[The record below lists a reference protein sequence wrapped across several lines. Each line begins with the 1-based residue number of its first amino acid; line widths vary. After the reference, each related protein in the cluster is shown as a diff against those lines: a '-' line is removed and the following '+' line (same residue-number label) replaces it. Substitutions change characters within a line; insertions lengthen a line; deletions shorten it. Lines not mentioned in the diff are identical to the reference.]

1 MRKYVES
8 ASRTP
13 ALSATLVA
21 TLVLL
26 VVVFPALPIG
36 GEMLD
41 VKAGYTYAEA
51 VAAMESYGERGRQ
64 VYAWSSLTLDA
75 LLPFVYVSFLAGFVY
90 RFRPTE
96 RLWILACLPLAAGVL
111 DLCENIQVVLMLTRY
126 PDVSAGQ
133 VAVASWFT
141 LSKGYAVSACLLLA
155 IALAAVAAVRRVRHG
170 LRDRAA

>member
-1 MRKYVES
+1 VRKSIEF

-13 ALSATLVA
+13 ALSATLTA
-21 TLVLL
+21 TLVLS
-26 VVVFPALPIG
+26 VVVFPVLPIA

-41 VKAGYTYAEA
+41 VKMGYTYAEA

-75 LLPFVYVSFLAGFVY
+75 LLPFVFVSFLAGLIY

-96 RLWILACLPLAAGVL
+96 RYWTLACLPLAAGVL
-111 DLCENIQVVLMLTRY
+111 DLCENIQVVLMLAGF

-133 VAVASWFT
+133 VAVASLLT
-141 LSKGYAVSACLLLA
+141 LSKWYAFLVCLLLA
-155 IALAAVAAVRRVRHG
+155 ATLAAIAAGRRVRDG

>member
-51 VAAMESYGERGRQ
+51 VAAMESYGQ
-64 VYAWSSLTLDA
+64 
-75 LLPFVYVSFLAGFVY
+75 
-90 RFRPTE
+90 
-96 RLWILACLPLAAGVL
+96 
-111 DLCENIQVVLMLTRY
+111 
-126 PDVSAGQ
+126 
-133 VAVASWFT
+133 
-141 LSKGYAVSACLLLA
+141 
-155 IALAAVAAVRRVRHG
+155 
-170 LRDRAA
+170 

>member
-1 MRKYVES
+1 MRKPIEF

-13 ALSATLVA
+13 VLSATLTA
-21 TLVLL
+21 TLVLS
-26 VVVFPALPIG
+26 VVVFPVLPIG

-41 VKAGYTYAEA
+41 VKMGYTYAEA
-51 VAAMESYGERGRQ
+51 VAAMDSYGERGRQ

-75 LLPFVYVSFLAGFVY
+75 LLPFVFVSFLAGFVY

-96 RLWILACLPLAAGVL
+96 RYWTLACLPLAAGVL
-111 DLCENIQVVLMLTRY
+111 DLCENIQVVLMLAGF

-141 LSKGYAVSACLLLA
+141 LSKWYAVSVCLLLA
-155 IALAAVAAVRRVRHG
+155 ATLAAIAGGRRVRDG